1 MDQESFRSYLQGRNF
16 PEDRI
21 NQLVASVENFEAFLR
36 QSGKTTPP
44 ESATVEDFRAYSTM
58 LIQSKLNTFDNYYA
72 LALYARLMKNNTL
85 FVAAVE
91 PIDGAE
97 ALDNLYSRVGKLV
110 GEPRRDEIFQGIQL
124 PVLGTPSTE
133 KPRITQAMLER
144 LLSNLDP
151 ETCKQ
156 LLAPSLRDLPDE
168 GYLPERKKFLECKD
182 LDEFLVR
189 KGDDFIAEL
198 ESIKR
203 ENRLY
208 FTQEITDE
216 VITFIQEHPEIRQ
229 GVHEGNMIY
238 EAKIPYMAKEYLAES
253 DPQMKRYY
261 ACHCMWVRESLQ
273 AGDVHVSPTFCQCS
287 AGFHKKY
294 WEMVFDRPLQADVL
308 ETVLQGNMWCK
319 FAIHLPE
326 DIL

>member
-1 MDQESFRSYLQGRNF
+1 MDKTAFRSYLQGRNF
-16 PEDRI
+16 PEERI
-21 NQLVASVENFEAFLR
+21 DQFVASVKDFEEFLR
-36 QSGKTTPP
+36 QSGKFIPP
-44 ESATVEDFRAYSTM
+44 ESATVEDFWAYSAT
-58 LIQSKLNTFDNYYA
+58 LIQNQLNTFDNYYA
-72 LALYARLMKNNTL
+72 LALYARLMKNNPL

-97 ALDNLYSRVGKLV
+97 ALDNLYNKVGALV
-110 GEPRRDEIFQGIQL
+110 GEQRRDEIFQGIQL
-124 PVLGTPSTE
+124 PVLGTPSAL

-144 LLSNLDP
+144 LESNLDP
-151 ETCKQ
+151 ETCRQ

-168 GYLPERKKFLECKD
+168 GYLPERQKFLECKD

-198 ESIKR
+198 EAIQR

-216 VITFIQEHPEIRQ
+216 VIAFVQQHPEIRQ
-229 GVHEGNMIY
+229 GVRQGNIIF
-238 EAKIPYMAKEYLAES
+238 EAKIPYMTKEYLAES

-261 ACHCMWVRESLQ
+261 ACHCMWVRESLR
-273 AGDVHVSPTFCQCS
+273 AGDVHVSPAFCQCS

-294 WEMVFDRPLQADVL
+294 WEMVLDQPLQADVL
-308 ETVLQGNMWCK
+308 ETVLQGDMWCK
-319 FAIHLPE
+319 FAIHLP
-326 DIL
+326 DNVV